1 MNAILSCSFSFTSL
15 TSGFSS
21 LFRGQPADKAVF
33 DSLIANLS
41 AKLDAYE
48 VILGKQ
54 KYLAGNVSTLAL
66 LSCPVFKI
74 GPQEVTLADLFH
86 LPYATMLSVAGTD
99 IMTTKGPN
107 VTRFVSDFPR
117 GSTKLLNP
125 SDGSMI
131 SRRARPGLQSRITLK
146 VFPRIRAY

>member
-1 MNAILSCSFSFTSL
+1 
-15 TSGFSS
+15 
-21 LFRGQPADKAVF
+21 
-33 DSLIANLS
+33 
-41 AKLDAYE
+41 
-48 VILGKQ
+48 
-54 KYLAGNVSTLAL
+54 
-66 LSCPVFKI
+66 VFKI

-125 SDGSMI
+125 LDGSTI

-146 VFPRIRAY
+146 VFPRIDEYIRGIFSRRLNKCLLEYSGLEYHRIFYFATRSLQRSRNFSKFTYG